1 MSPQRNW
8 LTPAVLAGVLFV
20 ALGVTAAVLNTG
32 WVAGWDTAVET
43 WFDHHRGGRNPAEG
57 DRIFGYIGRPVHVL
71 TAALVSGTL
80 LSARARSALPVFLVT
95 GAVGAGAALEQTLKA
110 TVGRTAAVVAQLQD
124 SAVPEYQHSFPSGHV
139 TGAAAL
145 LGTIALC
152 LGAGRRR
159 ATRVLLALPAVAGVA
174 AVAVLALYTRAHTFS
189 DVIGG
194 MLLGGALVSLGAA
207 VLGSAVAGATTR
219 D

>member
-1 MSPQRNW
+1 MSRHRNW
-8 LTPAVLAGVLFV
+8 LTPAVLAGASFV
-20 ALGVTAAVLNTG
+20 ALGATAAVLNTG
-32 WVAGWDTAVET
+32 WVAGWDAAVEA
-43 WFDHHRGGRNPAEG
+43 WFDQYRGDRKPTGA
-57 DRIFGYIGRPVHVL
+57 DRIFGYIGSPVHVL
-71 TAALVSGTL
+71 TAALVGGTL

-95 GAVGAGAALEQTLKA
+95 GAVGAGVAVEQTLKA

-124 SAVPEYQHSFPSGHV
+124 SALPQYQHSFPSGHV

-152 LGAGRRR
+152 LGAGRGR
-159 ATRVLLALPAVAGVA
+159 ATRVLPALAAVAGVV

-207 VLGSAVAGATTR
+207 VLGSAAAGATGR